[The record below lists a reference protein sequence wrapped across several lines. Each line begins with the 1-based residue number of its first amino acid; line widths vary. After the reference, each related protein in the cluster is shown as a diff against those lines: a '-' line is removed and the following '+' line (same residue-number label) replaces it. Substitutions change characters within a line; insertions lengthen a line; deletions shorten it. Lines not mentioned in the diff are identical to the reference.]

1 MVFNLSLWNSYQIL
15 IVIVYNTVWTVSS
28 ADKERTKDFECVQE
42 GIIGM
47 VVETR
52 IANSLDNIASPAAQD
67 DAKQV
72 AKGRSTNEPNRAR
85 KEGGV
90 GSGGGGDMHMAYA
103 QFVTVTGLNHRYY
116 N

>member
-1 MVFNLSLWNSYQIL
+1 MVFNLSLWYSYQIL

-28 ADKERTKDFECVQE
+28 NSANKERTKDLECVQE

-52 IANSLDNIASPAAQD
+52 IANSLDNITSPAAQD

-85 KEGGV
+85 GE
-90 GSGGGGDMHMAYA
+90 GGGGGRCTC
-103 QFVTVTGLNHRYY
+103 TV
-116 N
+116 